1 MRHVAE
7 QQAKSRIKPL
17 TQPVLLIL
25 VSLAS
30 KPQHGYALMR
40 DIGDLSQGRVEV
52 TTGTL
57 YGALRRLLEDGWIER
72 FDQEDT
78 SREKQAYRL
87 TATGRRHLEM
97 ELDRM
102 KQVTRIAAARL
113 RQRPNM
119 LLRRAY
125 FMGLVLYPADFRTQF
140 GAEMVTVF
148 EQAAEQR
155 RDRGVTC
162 VLLFFVKEMLGL
174 LAGAARERVF
184 HDEAVP
190 THDDLPFPS
199 DVAGAEKYLEIVSR
213 RLTHAIKNH
222 EFSNARYYKE
232 QDRKARALLAHLRA
246 VPS

>member
-7 QQAKSRIKPL
+7 QLSTSRIKPL
-17 TQPVLLIL
+17 TEPVLLIL

-40 DIGDLSQGRVEV
+40 DIRDLSQGRVEV

-57 YGALRRLLEDGWIER
+57 YGALRRLMEDGWIER

-87 TATGRRHLEM
+87 TTIGRRHLEM

-113 RQRPNM
+113 RQRLNT
-119 LLRRAY
+119 LLCRAY
-125 FMGLVLYPADFRTQF
+125 SIGLVLYPADFRAQF
-140 GAEMVTVF
+140 GAEMVIVF
-148 EQAAEQR
+148 EQAAAQR
-155 RDRGVTC
+155 RSLGSTS
-162 VLLFFVKEMLGL
+162 VLLFFVKEMQGL
-174 LAGAARERVF
+174 LAGAARERLF
-184 HDEAVP
+184 HDDAIP
-190 THDDLPFPS
+190 AHDDLPFPS
-199 DVAGAEKYLEIVSR
+199 DLAGAERYLEIVSR
-213 RLTHAIKNH
+213 RLARAIKNH

-232 QDRKARALLAHLRA
+232 QDRKARTLLAELRA
-246 VPS
+246 QPS

>member
-7 QQAKSRIKPL
+7 QQSTTKPL
-17 TQPVLLIL
+17 TEPVLLIL

-40 DIGDLSQGRVEV
+40 DISDLSQGRVEV

-72 FDQEDT
+72 FEQEDT

-87 TATGRRHLEM
+87 TAIGRRHLEM

-102 KQVTRIAAARL
+102 KQVTRVAAARL
-113 RQRPNM
+113 RQKPNM

-125 FMGLVLYPADFRTQF
+125 SMGLVLYPADFQAQF

-148 EQAAEQR
+148 EKAAAQR
-155 RDRGVTC
+155 RSRGSTF
-162 VLLFFVKEMLGL
+162 VLLFFVKELLGL
-174 LAGAARERVF
+174 LMGAARERISRD
-184 HDEAVP
+184 HAIRS
-190 THDDLPFPS
+190 HDDLPFPS
-199 DVAGAEKYLEIVSR
+199 DAAGTERYLEIVSK
-213 RLTHAIKNH
+213 RLRHAIANH
-222 EFSNARYYKE
+222 EFVNARYYDQ
-232 QDRKARALLAHLRA
+232 QDRKARALLAELRA
-246 VPS
+246 QPS

>member
-7 QQAKSRIKPL
+7 QQATSGIKPL
-17 TQPVLLIL
+17 TEPVLLIM

-40 DIGDLSQGRVEV
+40 DIADLSEGRVQV

-87 TATGRRHLEM
+87 TAVGRRHLEM

-113 RQRPNM
+113 RQRTNT
-119 LLRRAY
+119 LLCRAY
-125 FMGLVLYPADFRTQF
+125 SMGLALYPADFRAQF
-140 GAEMVTVF
+140 GSEMVTVF
-148 EQAAEQR
+148 EQAAAQR
-155 RDRGVTC
+155 RGGTR
-162 VLLFFVKEMLGL
+162 VLLFFVKEILGL

-184 HDEAVP
+184 HDDAIGA
-190 THDDLPFPS
+190 HDDLPFPS
-199 DVAGAEKYLEIVSR
+199 DVAGAERYQEIVSR
-213 RLTHAIKNH
+213 RFTRAIKNH
-222 EFSNARYYKE
+222 EFSSARYYDQ
-232 QDRKARALLAHLRA
+232 QDRKARALLAELRA
-246 VPS
+246 KPS

>member
-7 QQAKSRIKPL
+7 QHSKVKPL
-17 TQPVLLIL
+17 TEPVLLIL

-40 DIGDLSQGRVEV
+40 DIGDLSQGRVKV

-57 YGALRRLLEDGWIER
+57 YGALRRLLDDGWIER

-87 TATGRRHLEM
+87 TVIGRRHLEM

-113 RQRPNM
+113 RHIS
-119 LLRRAY
+119 LRQAY
-125 FMGLVLYPADFRTQF
+125 SMGLVLYPADFRAQF
-140 GAEMVTVF
+140 GAEMATVF
-148 EQAAEQR
+148 EQAAAER
-155 RDRGVTC
+155 RGRGVAC
-162 VLLFFVKEMLGL
+162 VLLFCVKEMLGL
-174 LAGAARERVF
+174 LAGAVRERVF

-190 THDDLPFPS
+190 SHDDLPFPS
-199 DVAGAEKYLEIVSR
+199 DLGSAERYLEIVSR
-213 RLTHAIKNH
+213 RLTHAIRNH
-222 EFSNARYYKE
+222 EFSNARYYDQ
-232 QDRKARALLAHLRA
+232 QDRRARALLAELSARPELTA
-246 VPS
+246 

>member
-1 MRHVAE
+1 MRHVVE
-7 QQAKSRIKPL
+7 QQTSRIKPL
-17 TQPVLLIL
+17 TEPVLLIL

-40 DIGDLSQGRVEV
+40 DIGDLSQGRVEL
-52 TTGTL
+52 TTGTI

-87 TATGRRHLEM
+87 TAIGRRHLEM

-102 KQVTRIAAARL
+102 KQVTRMAASRL
-113 RQRPNM
+113 GQRPNM
-119 LLRRAY
+119 LLRRVY
-125 FMGLVLYPADFRTQF
+125 STGLVLYPADFRTQF

-148 EQAAEQR
+148 EQAAAQR

-162 VLLFFVKEMLGL
+162 LLLFSVKEMLGL

-184 HDEAVP
+184 PDDAIRA
-190 THDDLPFPS
+190 HDDLPFPS
-199 DVAGAEKYLEIVSR
+199 DLAGAERYLEIVSR
-213 RLTHAIKNH
+213 RLIHAIAKH
-222 EFSNARYYKE
+222 EFTNARYYKE
-232 QDRKARALLAHLRA
+232 QDRRARALLAELRA
-246 VPS
+246 RPS

>member
-7 QQAKSRIKPL
+7 RQPTSRIKPL
-17 TQPVLLIL
+17 TEPVLLIL

-40 DIGDLSQGRVEV
+40 DIGDLSQGRVEL

-87 TATGRRHLEM
+87 TAVGRRHLEM

-119 LLRRAY
+119 LLRRVY
-125 FMGLVLYPADFRTQF
+125 SMGLAFYPADFRAQF

-148 EQAAEQR
+148 EQAAAQR
-155 RDRGVTC
+155 RGRGVTC

-174 LAGAARERVF
+174 LAGAARERIF
-184 HDEAVP
+184 RDDATPAHE
-190 THDDLPFPS
+190 DLPFPS
-199 DVAGAEKYLEIVSR
+199 DLAGTERYLEIVSR
-213 RLTHAIKNH
+213 RFIRAIANH
-222 EFSNARYYKE
+222 EFTNARHYDQ
-232 QDRKARALLAHLRA
+232 QDRKARALLAELRA
-246 VPS
+246 RPS

>member
-7 QQAKSRIKPL
+7 QQATSRIKPL
-17 TQPVLLIL
+17 TEPVLLIL
-25 VSLAS
+25 VSLVS

-78 SREKQAYRL
+78 SREKQAYCL
-87 TATGRRHLEM
+87 TAIGRRRLEM

-113 RQRPNM
+113 RQNM

-125 FMGLVLYPADFRTQF
+125 SVGLVLYPADFRAQF

-148 EQAAEQR
+148 EQAAAQR
-155 RDRGVTC
+155 RGRGGTS

-174 LAGAARERVF
+174 LAGAARERAF
-184 HDEAVP
+184 HDDAIRA
-190 THDDLPFPS
+190 HDDLPFPS
-199 DVAGAEKYLEIVSR
+199 DVAGTERYLEIVSR
-213 RLTHAIKNH
+213 RLIHAIANH
-222 EFSNARYYKE
+222 EFTNARYYDQ
-232 QDRKARALLAHLRA
+232 QDRKARALLAELRA
-246 VPS
+246 KPS

>member
-7 QQAKSRIKPL
+7 QQSTSRIKPL
-17 TQPVLLIL
+17 TEPVLLIL

-87 TATGRRHLEM
+87 TAIGRRHLEM

-113 RQRPNM
+113 RQKPNV

-125 FMGLVLYPADFRTQF
+125 SMGLVLYPADFRAQF
-140 GAEMVTVF
+140 GTEMVTVF
-148 EQAAEQR
+148 EQAAAQR
-155 RDRGVTC
+155 RGRGGIR
-162 VLLFFVKEMLGL
+162 VLLFFVKEILGL

-184 HDEAVP
+184 HDYAIRA
-190 THDDLPFPS
+190 HDDLPFPS
-199 DVAGAEKYLEIVSR
+199 DVAGTERYLEIVSR
-213 RLTHAIKNH
+213 RLIHAIAHH
-222 EFSNARYYKE
+222 EFSNARYYDQ
-232 QDRKARALLAHLRA
+232 QDRKARALLAELRPR
-246 VPS
+246 PS

>member
-1 MRHVAE
+1 MRHVVE
-7 QQAKSRIKPL
+7 QHSTSKVKPL
-17 TQPVLLIL
+17 TEPVLLIL

-40 DIGDLSQGRVEV
+40 DISDLSQGRVEV

-87 TATGRRHLEM
+87 TAIGRRHLEM

-119 LLRRAY
+119 LLCWAY
-125 FMGLVLYPADFRTQF
+125 SMGLVLYPADFRARF

-148 EQAAEQR
+148 EQAAAQR
-155 RDRGVTC
+155 RGRGGVC
-162 VLLFFVKEMLGL
+162 VFLFFAKELLGL
-174 LAGAARERVF
+174 VAGAAKECVF
-184 HDEAVP
+184 HDDADRAY
-190 THDDLPFPS
+190 DDPPFPS
-199 DVAGAEKYLEIVSR
+199 DVAGAERYLEIVSR
-213 RLTHAIKNH
+213 RLIRAIAKH
-222 EFSNARYYKE
+222 EFTYARYYDQ
-232 QDRKARALLAHLRA
+232 QDRRARALLAELRA
-246 VPS
+246 RPS

>member
-7 QQAKSRIKPL
+7 QHPNGRIKPL
-17 TQPVLLIL
+17 TEPVLLIL

-40 DIGDLSQGRVEV
+40 DIGDLSEGRVVV

-87 TATGRRHLEM
+87 TASGRRHLEM

-125 FMGLVLYPADFRTQF
+125 SMGLVLYPADFRTQF
-140 GAEMVTVF
+140 GAEMVAVF

-155 RDRGVTC
+155 RDRGVAS

-174 LAGAARERVF
+174 MAGAARERAF
-184 HDEAVP
+184 HDDTIRA
-190 THDDLPFPS
+190 HDDLPFPS
-199 DVAGAEKYLEIVSR
+199 DLAGAERYLEIVSR
-213 RLTHAIKNH
+213 RLTHAIKKH

-232 QDRKARALLAHLRA
+232 QDRKARALLAQLRA
-246 VPS
+246 EPS

>member
-7 QQAKSRIKPL
+7 QHIKPL
-17 TQPVLLIL
+17 TEPVLLIL

-40 DIGDLSQGRVEV
+40 DIADLSQGRVEV

-72 FDQEDT
+72 FDQEDM

-87 TATGRRHLEM
+87 TAIGRRHLEM

-113 RQRPNM
+113 RQRPNT
-119 LLRRAY
+119 LLRQAY
-125 FMGLVLYPADFRTQF
+125 SLGLVLYPADFRAQF
-140 GAEMVTVF
+140 GGEMVTVF
-148 EQAAEQR
+148 EQAAAQR
-155 RDRGVTC
+155 HGGTS

-184 HDEAVP
+184 HDDAV
-190 THDDLPFPS
+190 TAHDDLPFPS
-199 DVAGAEKYLEIVSR
+199 DVAGAERYLEIVSR
-213 RLTHAIKNH
+213 RLIRAIANH
-222 EFSNARYYKE
+222 EFTNARYYKE
-232 QDRKARALLAHLRA
+232 QDRKARALLTELRA
-246 VPS
+246 RPN

>member
-7 QQAKSRIKPL
+7 QQSTSRIKPL
-17 TQPVLLIL
+17 TEPVLLIL

-40 DIGDLSQGRVEV
+40 DIADLSQGRVEV

-87 TATGRRHLEM
+87 TAIGRRHLEM

-102 KQVTRIAAARL
+102 KQVTRVAAARL

-119 LLRRAY
+119 LLRQVY
-125 FMGLVLYPADFRTQF
+125 SMGLVLYPADFRARF

-148 EQAAEQR
+148 EQAAAQR
-155 RDRGVTC
+155 RGGMR
-162 VLLFFVKEMLGL
+162 VLLFFAKELLGL
-174 LAGAARERVF
+174 VAGAARERVF
-184 HDEAVP
+184 HDDAIRSE
-190 THDDLPFPS
+190 DDLPFPS
-199 DVAGAEKYLEIVSR
+199 DVAGTERYLEIVSR
-213 RLTHAIKNH
+213 QLTHAIAKH
-222 EFSNARYYKE
+222 EFANARYYDQ
-232 QDRKARALLAHLRA
+232 QDRKARALLAELRA
-246 VPS
+246 RPS

>member
-7 QQAKSRIKPL
+7 QQATSRIKPL
-17 TQPVLLIL
+17 TEPVLLIL

-87 TATGRRHLEM
+87 TAIGRRHLEM

-113 RQRPNM
+113 RQRPNT
-119 LLRRAY
+119 LLCRAY
-125 FMGLVLYPADFRTQF
+125 SMGLVLYPADFRAQF

-148 EQAAEQR
+148 EQAAAQR
-155 RDRGVTC
+155 RGGTS

-184 HDEAVP
+184 HDDAIRA
-190 THDDLPFPS
+190 HDDLPFPS
-199 DVAGAEKYLEIVSR
+199 DVAGTERYLEIVSR
-213 RLTHAIKNH
+213 RLIHAITNH
-222 EFSNARYYKE
+222 EFTNARYYKE
-232 QDRKARALLAHLRA
+232 QDRKARALLAELRA
-246 VPS
+246 RPS

>member
-7 QQAKSRIKPL
+7 QQATSRIKPL
-17 TQPVLLIL
+17 TEPVLLIL

-78 SREKQAYRL
+78 SREKQAYCL
-87 TATGRRHLEM
+87 TAIGRRRLEM

-113 RQRPNM
+113 RQNM

-125 FMGLVLYPADFRTQF
+125 SVGLVLYPADFRAQF

-148 EQAAEQR
+148 EQAAAQR
-155 RDRGVTC
+155 RGRGGTS

-184 HDEAVP
+184 HDDAIRA
-190 THDDLPFPS
+190 HDDLPFPS
-199 DVAGAEKYLEIVSR
+199 DVAGTERYLEIVSR
-213 RLTHAIKNH
+213 RLIHAIANH
-222 EFSNARYYKE
+222 EFTNARYYDQ
-232 QDRKARALLAHLRA
+232 QDRKARALLAELRA
-246 VPS
+246 KPS

>member
-7 QQAKSRIKPL
+7 QQSTGRIKPL
-17 TQPVLLIL
+17 TEPVLLIL

-72 FDQEDT
+72 FEQEDT

-87 TATGRRHLEM
+87 TAIGRRHLEM

-102 KQVTRIAAARL
+102 KQVTRIAATRL
-113 RQRPNM
+113 RRRPNM

-125 FMGLVLYPADFRTQF
+125 SMGLVLYPADFRAQF

-148 EQAAEQR
+148 EQAAAQR
-155 RDRGVTC
+155 RSGTR

-184 HDEAVP
+184 HDDASRA
-190 THDDLPFPS
+190 HDDLPFPS
-199 DVAGAEKYLEIVSR
+199 DVAGTERYLEIVSR
-213 RLTHAIKNH
+213 RLIHAIANH
-222 EFSNARYYKE
+222 EFTNARYYDQ
-232 QDRKARALLAHLRA
+232 QDRKARALLAELRA
-246 VPS
+246 KPS

>member
-7 QQAKSRIKPL
+7 QHSKSKVKPL
-17 TQPVLLIL
+17 SEPVLLIL
-25 VSLAS
+25 VSLAG

-40 DIGDLSQGRVEV
+40 DIGDLSRGRVEV

-72 FDQEDT
+72 FNQEDT

-113 RQRPNM
+113 RHVA
-119 LLRRAY
+119 LRGAY
-125 FMGLVLYPADFRTQF
+125 SLGLVLYPADFRAQF

-148 EQAAEQR
+148 EQAAAQR
-155 RDRGVTC
+155 RERGVTC

-174 LAGAARERVF
+174 VAGAARERLF
-184 HDEAVP
+184 HNDAIP
-190 THDDLPFPS
+190 AHDDLPLPS
-199 DVAGAEKYLEIVSR
+199 DVAGTEKYLEIVSR
-213 RLTHAIKNH
+213 RLKDAIVRH
-222 EFSNARYYKE
+222 DFSNARYYDQ
-232 QDRKARALLAHLRA
+232 QDRKARALLAQLRA
-246 VPS
+246 EPS

>member
-7 QQAKSRIKPL
+7 QKSTSRVKPL
-17 TQPVLLIL
+17 TEPVLLIL

-40 DIGDLSQGRVEV
+40 DIADLSQGRVEV

-87 TATGRRHLEM
+87 TVIGRRHLEM

-119 LLRRAY
+119 LRRAY
-125 FMGLVLYPADFRTQF
+125 SMGLSLYPADFRAQF
-140 GAEMVTVF
+140 GAEMVAVF
-148 EQAAEQR
+148 EQAAAQR
-155 RDRGVTC
+155 RGRGGAS
-162 VLLFFVKEMLGL
+162 VLLFFVKEILGL
-174 LAGAARERVF
+174 LAGAARERAF
-184 HDEAVP
+184 HDDDTIRAD
-190 THDDLPFPS
+190 DDLPFPT
-199 DVAGAEKYLEIVSR
+199 DVAGTEKYLEIVSR
-213 RLTHAIKNH
+213 RLKHSITKH
-222 EFSNARYYKE
+222 EFTNARYYDQ
-232 QDRKARALLAHLRA
+232 QDRKARALLAELRA
-246 VPS
+246 KPI

>member
-7 QQAKSRIKPL
+7 QQETSRIKPL
-17 TQPVLLIL
+17 TEPVLLIL

-40 DIGDLSQGRVEV
+40 DICDLSQGRVEV

-113 RQRPNM
+113 RQSPNM

-125 FMGLVLYPADFRTQF
+125 SMGLILYPADFRAQF

-148 EQAAEQR
+148 EQAMAQHCG
-155 RDRGVTC
+155 RGRTY

-184 HDEAVP
+184 HDEAIRA
-190 THDDLPFPS
+190 HNDLPFPS
-199 DVAGAEKYLEIVSR
+199 DVAGTERYLEIVSR
-213 RLTHAIKNH
+213 RLVHAIASH
-222 EFSNARYYKE
+222 EFTNARYYDQ
-232 QDRKARALLAHLRA
+232 QDRKARALLAKLRA
-246 VPS
+246 MPS